1 MRGNFP
7 TLRLPYRSM
16 VSVVVFVSI
25 ISLSSLI
32 NLTSANLAYLME
44 ERRLEDN
51 IAASHDQSMWEVPKY
66 RADSGGCTPSVKW
79 DEFDKVNKWYEW
91 EKRVDEKLVKIA
103 KDAKDK
109 QDRMKKLFFS
119 LGEENMWMQ
128 YIDGWTHPKGK
139 ESFGDFY
146 INDMNK
152 AADYAATQFGKK
164 NWLDITVYTE
174 IHSLAFTSD
183 AKRLEKRNGF
193 RRETS
198 GVYLPLPDKPLGVF
212 HDIQLNGKINY
223 DVNLRKIDNSPA
235 QNKNGPVWKY
245 NSGYLQRW
253 IYVGKSEE
261 EDKKIVQSY
270 FDAAWKSINE
280 AKDIGT
286 KFKAVVLL
294 YHNLENFHCFLDG
307 NGRTNYLVLQSM
319 LCEIGLHPVMLY
331 NLMESALSSVEEEE
345 QRVIEGLF
353 KWEEAYKTGKPSW
366 TIPAIEERSKDCD
379 VAIDQLMGKAKAP
392 AGVVVPDTL
401 VGCTCRDV
409 KTCDTNTKKRGLK
422 WCKTDGK
429 CQYDWDY
436 CAPGRSSDDPTKS
449 AEKPKAKAEE
459 DDDDDMLK
467 SNKSKK

>member
-1 MRGNFP
+1 
-7 TLRLPYRSM
+7 
-16 VSVVVFVSI
+16 
-25 ISLSSLI
+25 
-32 NLTSANLAYLME
+32 ME

-235 QNKNGPVWKY
+235 QNKNGPVGSTTVVIF
-245 NSGYLQRW
+245 N
-253 IYVGKSEE
+253 VGFTWARV
-261 EDKKIVQSY
+261 KKKTRRL
-270 FDAAWKSINE
+270 FNL
-280 AKDIGT
+280 T
-286 KFKAVVLL
+286 LMLL
-294 YHNLENFHCFLDG
+294 G
-307 NGRTNYLVLQSM
+307 NPSM
-319 LCEIGLHPVMLY
+319 KL
-331 NLMESALSSVEEEE
+331 
-345 QRVIEGLF
+345 R
-353 KWEEAYKTGKPSW
+353 
-366 TIPAIEERSKDCD
+366 
-379 VAIDQLMGKAKAP
+379 
-392 AGVVVPDTL
+392 TL
-401 VGCTCRDV
+401 VPNSKQWFYSTTTS
-409 KTCDTNTKKRGLK
+409 KTSTASWMETV
-422 WCKTDGK
+422 
-429 CQYDWDY
+429 
-436 CAPGRSSDDPTKS
+436 APTI
-449 AEKPKAKAEE
+449 
-459 DDDDDMLK
+459 
-467 SNKSKK
+467 